1 MHVVGYHIFIN
12 LLFNRIKS
20 NLVEYRQFV
29 LIFGLVRTAFLFTSQ
44 LFRIKKNHLLF
55 NNIISL
61 LFLEIENEKDK
72 HKKNYYT
79 AKKEEIL
86 LTIEMKI

>member
-44 LFRIKKNHLLF
+44 LFPHQKKSSF
-55 NNIISL
+55 IQ
-61 LFLEIENEKDK
+61 
-72 HKKNYYT
+72 
-79 AKKEEIL
+79 
-86 LTIEMKI
+86 